1 MIKSIVVLLVVLAS
15 ATAFTPLSRSFLS
28 RSVLKAEQEIKDL
41 DLDQMFEVFDA
52 ADKGKDISQVKLSE
66 QKKDERGLSE
76 NMVTERLSYQSYC
89 H

>member
-1 MIKSIVVLLVVLAS
+1 MIKSIVLLIVVLAT
-15 ATAFTPLSRSFLS
+15 AVAFTPFSRSFLP

-66 QKKDERGLSE
+66 QKKDSKGLSDS
-76 NMVTERLSYQSYC
+76 MVSEHYKYQE
-89 H
+89 

>member
-1 MIKSIVVLLVVLAS
+1 MIKSIALFIVVLVTVV
-15 ATAFTPLSRSFLS
+15 AFTPFSRSLLP

-66 QKKDERGLSE
+66 QKKDPGGLSDS
-76 NMVTERLSYQSYC
+76 MVSEKSFCQD
-89 H
+89 